1 MIHNKVTPRVIC
13 VVHCPD
19 AMSLIR
25 DFVEE
30 QGDSYNWNM
39 DWESVMKAAA
49 AAARGDTFSPR
60 ELIKSSM
67 LAKTDARCS
76 YSKKSL
82 EQLTALAEAIGLAVK
97 HALPGMYYKGD
108 SKLIHCRYLET
119 TSQYFV
125 FEIQLSRPNTLGD
138 LA

>member
-13 VVHCPD
+13 VVYCPD
-19 AMSLIR
+19 AMTLIR
-25 DFVEE
+25 DFVDE
-30 QGDSYNWNM
+30 QGDNYNWNM
-39 DWESVMKAAA
+39 DWDSVMKAAA

-60 ELIKSSM
+60 ELIKSSL
-67 LAKTDARCS
+67 LAKMDSTG

-82 EQLTALAEAIGLAVK
+82 KQLTTLAEAIGVAVK
-97 HALPGMYYKGD
+97 HALPGMYHKGD